1 MRSRY
6 SVDRESFET
15 FLRNAYA
22 VQESGLDPHS
32 LSALTEIQR
41 FVTSDDFE
49 LNRAMHMIAE
59 RALGVSHASGIAVAL
74 LEPNKNEL
82 VYRAGS
88 GSVANDVG
96 RRVPAV
102 LSASSLQETRREIL
116 RVENAE
122 SDKRIE
128 AEICRQFGALA
139 LLMLPIYKSH
149 VLVGVLQVLFAEAHS
164 FLDREVRTYRLMVGA
179 LEDGI
184 LRDLQREEKQ
194 RVVRTVEQPSN
205 VPVVSEQYAQPVQNI
220 AGTPEVFAAAGKQNT
235 AADSL
240 VREPDPASS
249 LRGKAIHD
257 HVAVILREVSAVWN
271 ELTRAIGNLETRAWN
286 ANLRFAGP
294 AIAAAVMV
302 TIIVSI
308 FHLSRFSD
316 MKISSSVSTLHDA
329 PQQLPGKDLLMNDE
343 SKRLSVEQK
352 EYASPGSG
360 FRRVRIGPN
369 EVDYIA
375 DDVTIRHF
383 EIRPPKP
390 QIRRSAQKEM
400 SFGDDVT
407 VRYFA
412 NTPALVSERPSDSK
426 VKPTTNKSS
435 FQSQ

>member
-1 MRSRY
+1 MTSRY
-6 SVDRESFET
+6 SVDRESFES
-15 FLRNAYA
+15 FLANAYA
-22 VQESGLDPHS
+22 VQESGLDPHT

-41 FVTSDDFE
+41 FVTNDDFE

-59 RALGVSHASGIAVAL
+59 RALGVSRASGVAVAL

-82 VYRAGS
+82 VYKAGS
-88 GSVANDVG
+88 GIAANDVG

-102 LSASSLQETRREIL
+102 LSASSQQETRREIL

-122 SDKRIE
+122 RDKRIE
-128 AEICRQFGALA
+128 AEICRQFGAMA

-184 LRDLQREEKQ
+184 LRDVQREEKQ
-194 RVVRTVEQPSN
+194 QRVRTVEQPSP
-205 VPVVSEQYAQPVQNI
+205 VPVVSQQYVQPVQNG
-220 AGTPEVFAAAGKQNT
+220 AATSEVLAAASKLNI
-235 AADSL
+235 AAEFS
-240 VREPDPASS
+240 VREPDAASPPTE
-249 LRGKAIHD
+249 KEIHN
-257 HVAVILREVSAVWN
+257 HLAVIIREVSAVWN
-271 ELTRAIGNLETRAWN
+271 EFTRAIGNLETRVWN
-286 ANLRFAGP
+286 ANMRYAGP
-294 AIAAAVMV
+294 AIAAAVAV
-302 TIIVSI
+302 TIAVSI

-316 MKISSSVSTLHDA
+316 TKITSSVSTLHDA
-329 PQQLPGKDLLMNDE
+329 QQPLPKDLLVSEE
-343 SKRLSVEQK
+343 SKTLDYEQK
-352 EYASPGSG
+352 VNTSPGTG
-360 FRRVRIGPN
+360 FKRVRIGPN

-383 EIRPPKP
+383 EIRHAKP
-390 QIRRSAQKEM
+390 LIRTSAQNEI

-412 NTPALVSERPSDSK
+412 NMPALGSGRPSDSEA
-426 VKPTTNKSS
+426 KPTTNKTS